1 MLDFAA
7 RREERSNTLR
17 NRLPTVA
24 ILVALVVPAGSGQE
38 LVTLDATTSDLP
50 ELRRFTVLV
59 DDLARSDD
67 LVLVSSLPDTQ
78 LQGRVHE
85 NLTQYHL
92 GVPVRG
98 GGVTRQ
104 LAGGVPVSIFGT
116 IYRGLTVDT
125 TPRLTPAEA
134 LGILEQRAGTGPASD
149 DEPTLVV
156 LPTMLGQ
163 YVLVWQAT
171 MRDRRTYFVDAHTGA
186 VVQDE
191 SVVYEQDAAVGDGR
205 GIAGQRKKVSASS
218 VGGDFRA
225 HDRLRPAEIVTLDM
239 RYSEHRFD
247 SLLDSRGA
255 RWAASD
261 VARDADNHWQDAAVV
276 DAHVYTGFTYD
287 YLLRQGWR
295 GMNGRDG
302 RILPMVNVDLENAFF
317 IPPPFGPEKTGGI
330 AFGQLRDGT
339 PLVVVDAVA
348 HEIMHGV
355 THFSVSR
362 RTGERGGLLPNP
374 RSVQGPSSFTV
385 RYPNGTSWTGR
396 CGTRYRY
403 NPGDCYVCGRAF
415 YLACRDGRILLFM
428 DHGGTIHEAF
438 SDIIG
443 TAVEFSV
450 HSAGS
455 SVHADG
461 PGPLRADYQIGE
473 DLGVIFRSL
482 RNPRSIR
489 LAPRSNLRHPDQFSD
504 VVRFA
509 VEYFPDRE
517 EAFYSNVGSVDGGR
531 RMVVLPSYGY
541 SGAHWN
547 STVLSHAFYLAI
559 EGGRHAPT
567 GINVRGV
574 GRENRSQVE
583 QAFFRAMTY
592 MMPAT
597 ATLPRTANLVRQSAI
612 DLFGVNSPTYRALRD
627 AFRAVGL

>member
-1 MLDFAA
+1 MRRMTAA
-7 RREERSNTLR
+7 AGAALVAALASTTVAGQ
-17 NRLPTVA
+17 NRLTISA
-24 ILVALVVPAGSGQE
+24 SA
-38 LVTLDATTSDLP
+38 VTDLN
-50 ELRRFTVLV
+50 ELRASDAFVDSLV
-59 DDLARSDD
+59 REDD
-67 LVLVSSLPDTQ
+67 LVPRSTQPDPFLAGRAHESLAQ
-78 LQGRVHE
+78 VH
-85 NLTQYHL
+85 N
-92 GVPVRG
+92 GVPVHG
-98 GGVTRQ
+98 GGVSRQ
-104 LAGGVPVSIFGT
+104 VADGVTVSIFGT
-116 IYRGLTVDT
+116 IHRGLTVDT
-125 TPRLTPAEA
+125 TPRLTRAEA
-134 LGILEQRAGTGPASD
+134 LDILEQRSGTGPASD

-163 YVLVWQAT
+163 YVLAWQAT
-171 MRDRRTYFVDAHTGA
+171 MRDRRRYFVDAGTGD

-205 GIAGQRKKVSASS
+205 GIAGRRKKVSASS

-239 RYSEHRFD
+239 RYNENRFD
-247 SLLDSRGA
+247 SLLDPRGA

-302 RILPMVNVDLENAFF
+302 RILPMVNLDFENAFF
-317 IPPPFGPEKTGGI
+317 IRPPFGPEKTGGI

-339 PLVVVDAVA
+339 PIVDVDGVA

-362 RTGERGGLLPNP
+362 RTGERGGLLPHH
-374 RSVQGPSSFTV
+374 RWVQGPPSFTV
-385 RYPNGTSWTGR
+385 RYPSGATWTGR

-403 NPGDCYVCGRAF
+403 DPGDCYVCGRAF
-415 YLACRDGRILLFM
+415 YLACRDGRILLYM
-428 DHGGTIHEAF
+428 DHGGTIHESF

-461 PGPLRADYQIGE
+461 RGPLRADYLIGE
-473 DLGVIFRSL
+473 DLGVVFRSL

-489 LAPRSNLRHPDQFSD
+489 LAPRSSLRYPDQVSD

-509 VEYFPDRE
+509 LEYFPDRN

-531 RMVVLPSYGY
+531 RMVAVPSYGY
-541 SGAHWN
+541 SGVHWN

-559 EGGRHAPT
+559 EGGRHSRT

-574 GRENRSQVE
+574 GRANRGQVE
-583 QAFFRAMTY
+583 QAFFRAMTQ

-597 ATLPRTANLVRQSAI
+597 ATLQLTASLVRQSAI

>member
-1 MLDFAA
+1 
-7 RREERSNTLR
+7 LR
-17 NRLPTVA
+17 TRVLAIA
-24 ILVALVVPAGSGQE
+24 ILVVLVAGHASGQDRI
-38 LVTLDATTSDLP
+38 TLDATASDMI
-50 ELRRFTVLV
+50 ELRRLTVLV

-67 LVLVSSLPDTQ
+67 LVLTSRLPDAQ

-85 NLTQYHL
+85 TLTQHHL

-104 LAGGVPVSIFGT
+104 LASGVPVSIFGT
-116 IYRGLTVDT
+116 IHRGLTVDT

-134 LGILEQRAGTGPASD
+134 LGILEQRSVNGPASD

-163 YVLVWQAT
+163 YVLAWQAT
-171 MRDRRTYFVDAHTGA
+171 MRDRRTYFVDARTGD

-191 SVVYEQDAAVGDGR
+191 SVVHEQDAAVGDGR
-205 GIAGQRKKVSASS
+205 GIAGRRKKVSGSS

-239 RYSEHRFD
+239 RYNERRFD
-247 SLLDSRGA
+247 SLIDSRGA
-255 RWAASD
+255 RWTASD
-261 VARDADNHWQDAAVV
+261 VARDDDNHWQDAAVV

-302 RILPMVNVDLENAFF
+302 RILPMVNLDFENAFF
-317 IPPPFGPEKTGGI
+317 IQPPFGPEKTGGI

-339 PLVVVDAVA
+339 PMVNVDLVA

-362 RTGERGGLLPNP
+362 RTGERGGLLPHH
-374 RSVQGPSSFTV
+374 RWVQGPSSFTV
-385 RYPNGTSWTGR
+385 RYPSGASWTGR

-428 DHGGTIHEAF
+428 DHGGAIHESF

-461 PGPLRADYQIGE
+461 RGPLRADYQIGE
-473 DLGVIFRSL
+473 DIGVVFRSL

-489 LAPRSNLRHPDQFSD
+489 LAPRSNLRYPDRYSD

-509 VEYFPDRE
+509 LEYFPDRD
-517 EAFYSNVGSVDGGR
+517 EAFYSSVGSVDAGR
-531 RMVVLPSYGY
+531 RMVALPSYGY
-541 SGAHWN
+541 SGVHWN

-559 EGGRHAPT
+559 EGGRHART
-567 GINVRGV
+567 GISVRGV
-574 GRENRSQVE
+574 GRENRGQVE
-583 QAFFRAMTY
+583 QAFFRAMTH

-597 ATLPRTANLVRQSAI
+597 ATLQLTASLVRQSAI
-612 DLFGVNSPTYRALRD
+612 DLFGVGSPTYRALRD

>member
-1 MLDFAA
+1 M
-7 RREERSNTLR
+7 RT
-17 NRLPTVA
+17 RLCATALLVV
-24 ILVALVVPAGSGQE
+24 LVAGHASGQDRI
-38 LVTLDATTSDLP
+38 TLDATASDLI
-50 ELRRFTVLV
+50 ELRRLTVLV

-67 LVLVSSLPDTQ
+67 LVLASRVPDAQ
-78 LQGRVHE
+78 LSGRIHE
-85 NLTQYHL
+85 TLTQHHL

-104 LAGGVPVSIFGT
+104 LADGVPVSIFGT
-116 IYRGLTVDT
+116 IHRGLPVDT

-134 LGILEQRAGTGPASD
+134 LGILEQRSGTGPASD
-149 DEPTLVV
+149 DDPTLVV

-163 YVLVWQAT
+163 YVLAWQAT
-171 MRDRRTYFVDAHTGA
+171 MRDRRTYFVDARTGD

-205 GIAGQRKKVSASS
+205 GIAGRRKKVSASS

-239 RYSEHRFD
+239 RYNEHRFD
-247 SLLDSRGA
+247 SLIDSRGA
-255 RWAASD
+255 RWTASD
-261 VARDADNHWQDAAVV
+261 VARDDDNHWQDAAVV

-302 RILPMVNVDLENAFF
+302 RMLPMVNLDFENAFF

-339 PLVVVDAVA
+339 PFVGVDGVG

-362 RTGERGGLLPNP
+362 RTGERGGLLPSH

-385 RYPNGTSWTGR
+385 RYPSGANWTGR

-428 DHGGTIHEAF
+428 DHGGTIHESF

-461 PGPLRADYQIGE
+461 RGPLRADYLIGE
-473 DLGVIFRSL
+473 DLGVILRSL

-489 LAPRSNLRHPDQFSD
+489 LEPRSNLRYPDQVRD
-504 VVRFA
+504 VVRFV

-517 EAFYSNVGSVDGGR
+517 EAFYSSVGSVDRGR
-531 RMVVLPSYGY
+531 QMVVLPSYSY
-541 SGAHWN
+541 SGVHWN

-559 EGGRHAPT
+559 EGGRHART
-567 GINVRGV
+567 GIHVRGV
-574 GRENRSQVE
+574 GRENRGEVE
-583 QAFFRAMTY
+583 QAFFRAMTH

-597 ATLPRTANLVRQSAI
+597 ATLQLTASLVRQSAI
-612 DLFGVNSPTYRALRD
+612 DLFGVNSLAYRALRD

>member
-1 MLDFAA
+1 M
-7 RREERSNTLR
+7 RTH
-17 NRLPTVA
+17 
-24 ILVALVVPAGSGQE
+24 LVATVLLVLQAPAASAQDFIT
-38 LVTLDATTSDLP
+38 VDATESNLP
-50 ELRRFTVLV
+50 ELRRATVLV
-59 DDLARSDD
+59 DDLVRSDD
-67 LVLVSSLPDTQ
+67 LVPTSRLPDAQ
-78 LQGRVHE
+78 LPGRVHE
-85 NLTQYHL
+85 TLTQQHL

-104 LAGGVPVSIFGT
+104 FAGGVPVSIFGT
-116 IYRGLTVDT
+116 IHRGLTVDT

-134 LGILEQRAGTGPASD
+134 LGILEQRSRTGPASD
-149 DEPTLVV
+149 DEPTLAV
-156 LPTMLGQ
+156 LPTMRGQ
-163 YVLVWQAT
+163 YILAWQAT
-171 MRDRRTYFVDAHTGA
+171 MRDRRTYFVDAHTGN

-205 GIAGQRKKVSASS
+205 GIAGGRKKVSASS

-239 RYSEHRFD
+239 RYNERRFNN
-247 SLLDSRGA
+247 LIDSRGA
-255 RWAASD
+255 RWSVND
-261 VARDADNHWQDAAVV
+261 VAMDSDNHWQDPAVV

-302 RILPMVNVDLENAFF
+302 RILPMVNVDFENAFF
-317 IPPPFGPEKTGGI
+317 ISPPFGPEKTGAL
-330 AFGQLRDGT
+330 AFGQFRDGT
-339 PLVVVDAVA
+339 PIVAADTVA

-362 RTGERGGLLPNP
+362 RTGERGGLLPNH
-374 RSVQGPSSFTV
+374 RWVTGPSSFTV
-385 RYPNGTSWTGR
+385 RYPSGATWTGR

-403 NPGDCYVCGRAF
+403 DPGDCYVCGRAF
-415 YLACRDGRILLFM
+415 YLVCRDDRVLLFM
-428 DHGGTIHEAF
+428 DHGGTIHESF

-455 SVHADG
+455 SVHDHR
-461 PGPLRADYQIGE
+461 GPLRADYLVGE
-473 DLGVIFRSL
+473 DMGVVFRSL

-489 LAPRSNLRHPDQFSD
+489 LATRSTLRHPDQYSD
-504 VVRFA
+504 VARFA
-509 VEYFPDRE
+509 LEYFPDRD
-517 EAFYSNVGSVDGGR
+517 EAFYSDVGSVDGGR

-541 SGAHWN
+541 SGVHWN

-559 EGGRHAPT
+559 EGGRHATT

-574 GRENRSQVE
+574 GRANRGQVE
-583 QAFFRAMTY
+583 QAFFRAMTH
-592 MMPAT
+592 MMPAS
-597 ATLPRTANLVRQSAI
+597 ATLPLTAGVVLQSAF
-612 DLFGVNSPTYRALRD
+612 DLFGFGSAPYQALRD